1 MNLFMVPFNNVSW
14 LVCLTKEYTR
24 NDGVW
29 LPRLC
34 YERKCHL
41 ISLSFRPLALEEASG
56 HVIKILKQPYGEVLL
71 GKNWSLL
78 STVSIKLS
86 VIRVNH
92 LGHGS
97 SNPNQTFRW
106 RSPGQHLECNL
117 RDPEPEPSAKLFL
130 DFLTHRKLWDDI
142 FIIILSWYTL
152 EEFVIKKQMTKIFIN
167 HILLITEFL
176 LILFFNYFLSIAHLL
191 YRHYYCSNFRP
202 LSFLY

>member
-1 MNLFMVPFNNVSW
+1 MLSW
-14 LVCLTKEYTR
+14 LVCLTKEYIR
-24 NDGVW
+24 SDGVW

-34 YERKCHL
+34 YQWKCHL

-56 HVIKILKQPYGEVLL
+56 HVRKILKQPYGEVFI

-86 VIRVNH
+86 VIWVNH
-92 LGHGS
+92 FGHGS

-106 RSPGQHLECNL
+106 CSPGQHLECNL
-117 RDPEPEPSAKLFL
+117 RDLEPEPSTKLFL
-130 DFLTHRKLWDDI
+130 NLLTDRKLWDDI

-152 EEFVIKKQMTKIFIN
+152 EEFVVKKQMTKIFIN

-176 LILFFNYFLSIAHLL
+176 LILLFKYFLSIAHLL
-191 YRHYYCSNFRP
+191 YWHYYCSNFRP